1 LSRILVLITILAL
14 ATGVALNAQQAYA
27 PPKIPAK
34 AQKDLETAMLRIG
47 GGQAAAGI
55 ADLGE
60 LIHRYPT
67 WLEPRAALA
76 RTQYEQGK
84 KDAAI
89 QTIEASLAIDT
100 LSQLDLLY
108 TLGRLY
114 QETSQWDNAGA
125 CYAAVA
131 RKAVHVPGLAGKAA
145 ASLKELESKRAL
157 TTSNYN
163 LEFIPMQAAINT
175 AAHEALGRWTL
186 DARQFIFTRKEGE
199 QEDIYLAT
207 LDSMG
212 LPVKIESWAWN
223 TAMNEGAHAISP
235 DGTYL
240 IFTACNMPDGRG
252 SCDLYMAVRRGEHWA
267 QPRNMGAPINGPSW
281 EGQPCFGLDG
291 QTLFFS
297 SSQPGGY
304 GGRDIWYTTQ
314 RAPGKWTVPVNA
326 GPSINTAE
334 DEESPFAHF
343 DGRTLYFMRNA
354 KEGLGGYDLY
364 VARMGIDG
372 KWMKAENMGA
382 PINSGA
388 DEGALSLHPDGERA
402 VITRLTED
410 RKNDLFIFT
419 LPMKWRAAPAQALHV
434 ALSDAHTG
442 KPIQGRVEL
451 FEIIDYDTVR
461 LSQPADEQG
470 KLTLMLMRDSE
481 YGLIALAD
489 GYYPRS
495 ISLPASDAADRP
507 LAIRLEPMT
516 STTATLVFEN
526 ILFESGSAKLLPA
539 AGPELEQLHKLLSEH
554 PGYHAEIRGHTDDV
568 GDVADNQLLSEARAK
583 AVRDDLVRRGIDPVR
598 LTTIGF
604 GEAQPVADNKTS
616 EGRRKNRR
624 TEVLLTAGKP

>member
-1 LSRILVLITILAL
+1 MPRIRVLITILAL
-14 ATGVALNAQQAYA
+14 AIAFSLSAQQPYA

-47 GGQAAAGI
+47 GGQVEAGI
-55 ADLGE
+55 ADLEE
-60 LIHRYPT
+60 LIRRYPT
-67 WLEPRAALA
+67 WLEPRASLA

-89 QTIEASLAIDT
+89 RTIEASVAIDT

-131 RKAVHVPGLAGKAA
+131 RKGVHVPGLAGKAT
-145 ASLKELESKRAL
+145 ASLKELEAKRAL
-157 TTSNYN
+157 TTSDFK
-163 LEFIPMQAAINT
+163 LELFPMTGEINT
-175 AAHEALGRWTL
+175 PAHEALGRWTL
-186 DARQFIFTRKEGE
+186 DARQFIFTRRADA

-212 LPVKIESWAWN
+212 NPVKVEAWTWN

-304 GGRDIWYTTQ
+304 GGRDIWYTTR
-314 RAPGKWTVPVNA
+314 RAPGKWNVPVNA
-326 GPSINTAE
+326 GPGINTSA
-334 DEESPFAHF
+334 DEESPYVHF
-343 DGRTLYFMRNA
+343 DGRTMYFMRNG
-354 KEGLGGYDLY
+354 KDGLGGYDLY
-364 VARMGIDG
+364 IARMGIDG
-372 KWMKAENMGA
+372 LFGKAENMGA

-388 DEGALSLHPDGERA
+388 DEGALSLHPDGELA

-410 RKNDLFIFT
+410 RKNDLFTFT
-419 LPMKWRAAPAQALHV
+419 LPMKWRATPTQALHV
-434 ALSDAHTG
+434 ALSDAQTG
-442 KPIQGRVEL
+442 QPVPGRVEL
-451 FEIIDYDTVR
+451 FEIIDDNAR

-470 KLTLMLMRDSE
+470 KLTLSLTRDTE
-481 YGLIALAD
+481 YGLLALAD

-495 ISLPASDAADRP
+495 ISLAASNSADR
-507 LAIRLEPMT
+507 AEEIRLEPVN
-516 STTATLVFEN
+516 TTAATLVFEN
-526 ILFESGSAKLLPA
+526 ILFETGSATLLPTA
-539 AGPELEQLHKLLSEH
+539 THELDQLSRLLVEH
-554 PGYHAEIRGHTDDV
+554 PAYHAEIRGHTDDV
-568 GDVADNQLLSEARAK
+568 GDDADNQRLSEARAK
-583 AVRDDLVRRGIDPVR
+583 AVRDELVRRSIDAGR

-604 GEAQPVADNKTS
+604 GETQPVADNKTA

-624 TEVLLTAGKP
+624 TEVRLSLRR

>member
-1 LSRILVLITILAL
+1 M
-14 ATGVALNAQQAYA
+14 LNAQQAYV

-47 GGQAAAGI
+47 GGQVADGI
-55 ADLGE
+55 ADLE
-60 LIHRYPT
+60 NLIHRHPT
-67 WLEPRAALA
+67 WLEPRASLA
-76 RTQYEQGK
+76 RTQYEQGR
-84 KDAAI
+84 KDSAI
-89 QTIEASLAIDT
+89 RTIEAALAIDT
-100 LSQLDLLY
+100 LSQLDFLY

-131 RKAVHVPGLAGKAA
+131 RKGVHVPGLAGKAT
-145 ASLKELESKRAL
+145 ASLKELDAKRAL
-157 TTSNYN
+157 TTSD
-163 LEFIPMQAAINT
+163 LKLDLIPMPGEINT

-186 DARQFIFTRKEGE
+186 DARQFIFTRREDE
-199 QEDIYLAT
+199 HEDIYLAT

-212 LPVKIESWAWN
+212 HPVKVEAWTWN

-304 GGRDIWYTTQ
+304 GGRDIWRTTQ
-314 RAPGKWTVPVNA
+314 RSPGKWNTPVNA
-326 GPSINTAE
+326 GPGVNTAA
-334 DEESPFAHF
+334 DEESPYVHF
-343 DGRTLYFMRNA
+343 DGRTMYFMRNG
-354 KEGLGGYDLY
+354 KDGLGGYDLY
-364 VARMGIDG
+364 IARMGIDG
-372 KWMKAENMGA
+372 LFEKAENMGA

-410 RKNDLFIFT
+410 RKNDLFTFT
-419 LPMKWRAAPAQALHV
+419 LPMKWRATPSQALHI
-434 ALSDAHTG
+434 ALSDAQTG
-442 KPIQGRVEL
+442 QPVQGRLEL
-451 FEIIDYDTVR
+451 FEIIDDDTR
-461 LSQPADEQG
+461 LSQPADEKG
-470 KLTLMLMRDSE
+470 KLTLALTRDTE
-481 YGLIALAD
+481 YGILALAD
-489 GYYPRS
+489 GYYPLS
-495 ISLPASDAADRP
+495 ISLTASDAADRT
-507 LAIRLEPMT
+507 LAIPLEPIT
-516 STTATLVFEN
+516 LTTTTLVFEN
-526 ILFESGSAKLLPA
+526 ILFESGSATLLPA
-539 AGPELEQLHKLLSEH
+539 AAHELNQLSRLLLEH
-554 PGYHAEIRGHTDDV
+554 PAYHAEIRGHTDDV
-568 GDVADNQLLSEARAK
+568 GDATENQSLSVARAN
-583 AVRDDLVRRGIDPVR
+583 AVRDELVRSTIDPGR

-604 GEAQPVADNKTS
+604 GEAQPVADNKTA

-624 TEVLLTAGKP
+624 TEVLITAGKK

>member
-1 LSRILVLITILAL
+1 MSRIRVLITILAL
-14 ATGVALNAQQAYA
+14 ATSVALDAQQAYA

-55 ADLGE
+55 TDLGE
-60 LIHRYPT
+60 LINRYPT

-76 RTQYEQGK
+76 RVQYDQGK

-114 QETSQWDNAGA
+114 QETSEWDKAGA

-131 RKAVHVPGLAGKAA
+131 RKGVHVPGLAGRAA
-145 ASLKELESKRAL
+145 ASLKELESKQAL
-157 TTSNYN
+157 TAGDHN
-163 LEFIPMQAAINT
+163 LELIPMPAAINT

-186 DARQFIFTRKEGE
+186 DGRQFIFTRRDGQ

-212 LPVKIESWAWN
+212 NPAKVDSWTWN

-297 SSQPGGY
+297 SGQPGGY
-304 GGRDIWYTTQ
+304 GGRDIWYATQ
-314 RAPGKWTVPVNA
+314 RAPGKWNVPVNA

-334 DEESPFAHF
+334 DEESPFVHF
-343 DGRTLYFMRNA
+343 DGRTIYFMRNTTD
-354 KEGLGGYDLY
+354 GLGGYDLY

-402 VITRLTED
+402 VITRLTEE
-410 RKNDLFIFT
+410 RKNDLFTFT
-419 LPMKWRAAPAQALHV
+419 LPMKWRAAPAQALHL
-434 ALSDAHTG
+434 ALSDAQTG
-442 KPIQGRVEL
+442 QPVRGRVEL

-461 LSQPADEQG
+461 LSQPADEHG
-470 KLTLMLMRDSE
+470 KLTLALRRDSE

-489 GYYPRS
+489 GYYPKS
-495 ISLPASDAADRP
+495 VSLPASDEADRRVA
-507 LAIRLEPMT
+507 LSLEPIAAA
-516 STTATLVFEN
+516 TTTLVFEN
-526 ILFESGSAKLLPA
+526 ILFETGSSTLMSA
-539 AGPELEQLHKLLSEH
+539 AAPELEQLGRWLAEH
-554 PGYHAEIRGHTDDV
+554 PEYHAEIRGHTDDV
-568 GDVADNQLLSEARAK
+568 GDAADNQRLSEARAGV
-583 AVRDDLVRRGIDPVR
+583 VRDALVRRGIDAAR
-598 LTTIGF
+598 LTALGF
-604 GEAQPVADNKTS
+604 GESQPVADNATA

-624 TEVLLTAGKP
+624 TEVRLIVHP

>member
-1 LSRILVLITILAL
+1 MSRIRVLITILAL
-14 ATGVALNAQQAYA
+14 ATGVTLNAQQAYA

-47 GGQAAAGI
+47 GGQAAAGM

-60 LIHRYPT
+60 LIQRYPT
-67 WLEPRAALA
+67 WLEPRASLA
-76 RTQYEQGK
+76 RTQYELGR

-108 TLGRLY
+108 TLGRIY
-114 QETSQWDNAGA
+114 QETSEWDKAGA

-131 RKAVHVPGLAGKAA
+131 RKGVHVPGLAGKAA

-157 TTSNYN
+157 TAGDHD
-163 LEFIPMQAAINT
+163 LELIPMPAAINT

-186 DARQFIFTRKEGE
+186 DARQFIFTRRDGA

-212 LPVKIESWAWN
+212 EPVKVDAWTWN

-235 DGTYL
+235 DGAFL

-267 QPRNMGAPINGPSW
+267 QPRNMGAPMNGPSW

-297 SSQPGGY
+297 SSKPGGY

-314 RAPGKWTVPVNA
+314 RAPGKWNVPVNA
-326 GPSINTAE
+326 GPSINTAD
-334 DEESPFAHF
+334 DEESPFVHF
-343 DGRTLYFMRNA
+343 DGRTLYFMRNT
-354 KEGLGGYDLY
+354 KDGLGGYDLY
-364 VARMGIDG
+364 IARMGVDG

-388 DEGALSLHPDGERA
+388 DEGALSLHPNGELA
-402 VITRLTED
+402 VITRLTEEN
-410 RKNDLFIFT
+410 KNDLFTFT
-419 LPMKWRAAPAQALHV
+419 LPMTWRAAPAQALHV
-434 ALSDAHTG
+434 ALSDARTG
-442 KPIQGRVEL
+442 QPVQGRVEL
-451 FEIIDYDTVR
+451 FEIIEYDTAR
-461 LSQPADEQG
+461 LSQPADEHGQ
-470 KLTLMLMRDSE
+470 LTLALTRDSE
-481 YGLIALAD
+481 YGLIAMAD

-495 ISLPASDAADRP
+495 ISLPASDAAERK
-507 LAIRLEPMT
+507 LAINLEPFANE
-516 STTATLVFEN
+516 STILVFEN
-526 ILFESGSAKLLPA
+526 ILFETASSTLMPA
-539 AGPELEQLHKLLSEH
+539 AGPEVAQLSRWLMEH
-554 PGYHAEIRGHTDDV
+554 PEYHAEIRGHTDNV
-568 GDVADNQLLSEARAK
+568 GDAADNQALSEARAG
-583 AVRDDLVRRGIDPVR
+583 AVRDALVRQGIDASRMTAV
-598 LTTIGF
+598 GF
-604 GEAQPVADNKTS
+604 GESQPVADNTTA
-616 EGRRKNRR
+616 EGRRRNRR
-624 TEVLLTAGKP
+624 TEVRLMQHP